1 MTTMKTTRLTLQL
14 TEVADNAYT
23 LDVRGIES
31 PLKLTLEDDG
41 WLLSDG
47 TRHANVTL
55 LPGGGVDWQIVM
67 EQLEKWST

>member
-1 MTTMKTTRLTLQL
+1 MKTITRFTLLL
-14 TEVADNAYT
+14 TETADNVYD
-23 LDVRGIES
+23 LHVRGIES

-55 LPGGGVDWQIVM
+55 LPGGEIDWQMVM
-67 EQLEKWST
+67 EKVRKWST